1 MIEQQVALDCRTE
14 IVELHRFFTEWFNGA
29 RADTDAT
36 WAALEHGL
44 APDFVL
50 VTPYGTVLERD
61 ALLASLRPLHGQHGP
76 EAGFEIGIRGFAC
89 RHVDA
94 HMAIV
99 TYEEWQ
105 TFEGVEKG
113 RLSTAVFERH
123 PAMPNRVR
131 WLSVHETWLPPAA

>member
-1 MIEQQVALDCRTE
+1 
-14 IVELHRFFTEWFNGA
+14 
-29 RADTDAT
+29 
-36 WAALEHGL
+36 
-44 APDFVL
+44 
-50 VTPYGTVLERD
+50 
-61 ALLASLRPLHGQHGP
+61 
-76 EAGFEIGIRGFAC
+76 
-89 RHVDA
+89 
-94 HMAIV
+94 MAIV